1 MMPKAQHGHR
11 GAFFEALSNSRDE
24 PDSSYP
30 FAFVT
35 VNARME
41 RLSVVIPAERHGS
54 WYRGPSTAFGRRTA
68 SLRSND
74 SINRTTC

>member
-1 MMPKAQHGHR
+1 MMP
-11 GAFFEALSNSRDE
+11 EALPGRSGALSEAPSNSRDK

-30 FAFVT
+30 FAFAT

-41 RLSVVIPAERHGS
+41 RLSVVIPAEGHGS